1 MYMAQWG
8 PKGFLVSPE
17 KIVTFDGF
25 STSIALKTDNSED
38 TSGTSPTN
46 TKGKEKQTVS
56 MSINYIRA
64 AGVDPRAQFEEWGS
78 LVGSAYP
85 LYIGDKQF
93 GPDLLMLTKVDVSDL
108 QLSSK
113 GEFISVKLAVSFDEY
128 IPPKPAVAAVAVTKN
143 TATSGTVTPAM
154 EKAMLLKMAPFSA
167 RVGMESNYVMQYDK
181 AGEVDGAIRA
191 TKYEIGRSIP
201 NKQEQQKD
209 TSEIYLVKQN
219 AGSSAS
225 SGYAASSGYIP
236 LP

>member
-1 MYMAQWG
+1 MYMAKWG

-25 STSIALKTDNSED
+25 STSIALKSDSTND
-38 TSGTSPTN
+38 TSGTAPTN
-46 TKGKEKQTVS
+46 TKGREPQTVS
-56 MSINYIRA
+56 MSINYVRA
-64 AGVDPRAQFEEWGS
+64 AGVDPRGQFDEWSS
-78 LVGSAYP
+78 LVGQAYP
-85 LYIGDKQF
+85 LYIGDDPF
-93 GPDLLMLTKVDVSDL
+93 GPEFLMLTKVDLSDL
-108 QLSSK
+108 QLAPDGK
-113 GEFISVKLAVSFDEY
+113 FISAKIAVSFDEY
-128 IPPKPAVAAVAVTKN
+128 TPPKPVVTAVVVSKS
-143 TATSGTVTPAM
+143 TAGTVTPAM
-154 EKAMLLKMAPFSA
+154 EKAMLIKMAPFSA

-219 AGSSAS
+219 AGNSAS